1 MTGNPARLY
10 LSALHKGSGK
20 TSLSV
25 GLAAALSRRGVGV
38 RPYKRGPDY
47 IDPGW
52 LTLASGQP
60 CRNLD
65 YHTMARDEIRAE
77 VAAAGG
83 LALIEGNKGL
93 HDGVD
98 PAGRDSN
105 AALAAEL
112 QAPIVLVV
120 DTRGMTRGVAP
131 TVLGHAG
138 FDPQAPVAG
147 VILNRVGGARH
158 ERKLREALETYTDLP
173 VLGAVPDDRQL
184 HIDAP
189 YLGLI
194 PAAEQAQ
201 AQGVI
206 DRWAERAETH
216 LDLDGLQDL
225 AATAPPLPGPARPTM
240 PGRPADVDIGIAH
253 DRAFNFYYP
262 GDLEA
267 LERAG
272 ARLHRIDLIADTAL
286 PRLDG
291 LILGGGFP
299 ERHAAELAANHAMK
313 RAIAAAAAADLP
325 IYAEC
330 GGLLYLCRHLHT
342 GDGSHAMAGVFPV
355 DAEMTNRPRGHGYM
369 TLHTGPHAPWI
380 PGDAATAIPAHEF
393 HYSRLCAPVPQALP
407 CAYRVSRGQGLG
419 DGRDGLVTRNTVAAY
434 AHLRHTRTTPW
445 ADRFVAFVR
454 EQRHDPTR
462 GAQTDV

>member
-1 MTGNPARLY
+1 MTRPPARLY

-25 GLAAALSRRGVGV
+25 GLAGALNRRGLAVH
-38 RPYKRGPDY
+38 PYKRGPDY

-52 LTLASGQP
+52 LTLASGRP

-65 YHTMARDEIRAE
+65 YHTMECDEIRAE
-77 VAAAGG
+77 VAAADGD

-93 HDGVD
+93 HDGLD
-98 PAGRDSN
+98 PDGRDSN

-112 QAPIVLVV
+112 QAPIVLIV
-120 DTRGMTRGVAP
+120 DARGMTRGIAP

-158 ERKLREALETYTDLP
+158 ERKLRQALERYTDLP
-173 VLGAVPDDRQL
+173 VLGAVPNHPEL
-184 HIDAP
+184 HIEAP

-194 PAAEQAQ
+194 PAAEQER
-201 AQGVI
+201 AQGIV
-206 DRWAERAETH
+206 DLWADRAEAH
-216 LDLDGLQDL
+216 LDLEGLREL
-225 AATAPPLPGPARPTM
+225 AATAPPLHAPAQPNTAAR
-240 PGRPADVDIGIAH
+240 RADVDIGIAH

-272 ARLHRIDLIADTAL
+272 ARLRWIDLTADTEL
-286 PRLDG
+286 PAVDG
-291 LILGGGFP
+291 LIIGGGFP

-313 RAIAAAAAADLP
+313 RAVAEASAAGLP

-330 GGLLYLCRHLHT
+330 GGLLYLCRRLNT
-342 GDGSHAMAGVFPV
+342 GDGHHIMAGVFPL
-355 DAEMTNRPRGHGYM
+355 DAEMTGRPQGHGYM
-369 TLHTGPHAPWI
+369 TLQTTPETPWSPAP
-380 PGDAATAIPAHEF
+380 GTTALPAHEF
-393 HYSRLCAPVPQALP
+393 HYSRLREPVPEELP
-407 CAYRVSRGQGLG
+407 CAYRVTRGQGLG
-419 DGRDGLVTRNTVAAY
+419 GCRDGLIKGNTVASY
-434 AHLRHTRTTPW
+434 AHLRHTWTTPW
-445 ADRFVAFVR
+445 AERFVAFVR
-454 EQRHDPTR
+454 EQRRSAAPT
-462 GAQTDV
+462 APC

>member
-1 MTGNPARLY
+1 MTGHPARLY

-25 GLAAALSRRGVGV
+25 GLAAALIRQGVGV

-52 LTLASGQP
+52 LTLASGHP

-65 YHTMARDEIRAE
+65 HHTMARDEIRAE
-77 VAAAGG
+77 VAGAGDS

-98 PAGRDSN
+98 PGGRDSN

-112 QAPIVLVV
+112 QAPIVLIV
-120 DTRGMTRGVAP
+120 DTRGMTRGIAP

-147 VILNRVGGARH
+147 VILNRVGGSRH
-158 ERKLREALETYTDLP
+158 ERKLRQALETYTDLP
-173 VLGAVPDDRQL
+173 VFGAVPDDRTL

-201 AQGVI
+201 AQRVI
-206 DRWAERAETH
+206 DRWADRAETH
-216 LDLDGLQDL
+216 LDLDGLQAL
-225 AATAPPLPGPARPTM
+225 AATAPPLPAPARPATL
-240 PGRPADVDIGIAH
+240 GRAADVDIGIAH

-272 ARLHRIDLIADTAL
+272 ARLHWIDLISDTRL
-286 PRLDG
+286 PALDG

-299 ERHAAELAANHAMK
+299 ERHAAELAANQAMR
-313 RAIAAAAAADLP
+313 RAVARLAAAGLP
-325 IYAEC
+325 VYAEC
-330 GGLLYLCRHLHT
+330 GGLLYLCRQLHT
-342 GDGSHAMAGVFPV
+342 HDGYHTMAGVFPV
-355 DAEMTNRPRGHGYM
+355 DAEMTDRPQGHGYM
-369 TLHTGPHAPWI
+369 TLHASPQAPWN
-380 PGDAATAIPAHEF
+380 PGAGTAGIPAHEF
-393 HYSRLCAPVPQALP
+393 HYSRLRAPLPQELP
-407 CAYRVSRGQGLG
+407 CAYLVDRGQGLG
-419 DGRDGLVTRNTVAAY
+419 GGRDGLVTGNTLASY
-434 AHLRHTRTTPW
+434 AHLRHTWATPW
-445 ADRFVAFVR
+445 AERFVDFVR
-454 EQRHDPTR
+454 AQRS
-462 GAQTDV
+462 GAACAAPG